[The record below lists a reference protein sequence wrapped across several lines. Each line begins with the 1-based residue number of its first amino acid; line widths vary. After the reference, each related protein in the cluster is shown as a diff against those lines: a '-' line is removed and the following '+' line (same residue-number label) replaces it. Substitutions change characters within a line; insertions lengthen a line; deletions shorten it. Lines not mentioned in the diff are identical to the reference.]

1 MLTRSIASGTQDGI
15 AAATVPTKLD
25 LSRQGNSFAYGAL
38 VVFCFL
44 YYYRPEDF
52 IPGLDYIPMAKI
64 SGILAFLG
72 LIAGVLAQGKVRM
85 PNAIKFLLALLFQ
98 MVLTIPFAIWRGG
111 AADTVFNKFS
121 KTVITAILVSL
132 VVVSLRQLRQLLWI
146 QTSAVVVVSIA
157 AVLLRHQRDGRL
169 EGFGYGVLQNSNDL
183 ALNIVIVLPLC
194 AAFILHARGLKKAVW
209 IIATVLMLVAVEMT
223 YSRGALLALI
233 ICGSFSL
240 YEYGIKGKRRYL
252 IAIAVLIALI
262 GLGIVVVSSNYR
274 ARVESIVLGN
284 IEGSHDKNSREAR
297 LELLKKSIVVSLQHP
312 LFGVGPGN
320 FKILDNGWAVAHN
333 TYTELSAEGGVLSL
347 VFFLLALRAAFKNI
361 SEAKRSGKYKSD
373 PEFRLF
379 TQALFAGMTTLVV
392 GGCFGS
398 LEYNL
403 YPFLMIGYTCAL
415 VRLAGEPSKRA
426 EQRFLS
432 KTAVAGANRPRPVWG
447 R

>member
-1 MLTRSIASGTQDGI
+1 MLTRSMRSGLEAEGDNAV
-15 AAATVPTKLD
+15 AAKPAEW
-25 LSRQGNSFAYGAL
+25 SRHRNSFAYGAL

-44 YYYRPEDF
+44 YFYRPEDF
-52 IPGLDYIPMAKI
+52 ISPLGYIPMAKI
-64 SGILAFLG
+64 SAVLAFLG
-72 LIAGVLAQGKVRM
+72 LIAGVQAQGKVRV

-146 QTSAVVVVSIA
+146 QTSAVVVISVA

-183 ALNIVIVLPLC
+183 ALNIAIVFPVC
-194 AAFILHARGLKKAVW
+194 VAFMLHARGLKKAVW
-209 IIATVLMLVAVEMT
+209 IIAMALMLVAVEMT
-223 YSRGALLALI
+223 YSRGGLLALI
-233 ICGSFSL
+233 ICGGISL

-252 IAIAVLIALI
+252 IGITVLIAVI
-262 GLGIVVVSSNYR
+262 GLGIVAASSTYR

-284 IEGSHDKNSREAR
+284 IEGSHDKNSRDAR
-297 LELLKKSIVVSLQHP
+297 LGLLKKSIVVSAEHP
-312 LFGVGPGN
+312 IFGVGPGN
-320 FKILDNGWAVAHN
+320 FKILDSGWVVAHN
-333 TYTELSAEGGVLSL
+333 TYTELSAEAGVLSL
-347 VFFLLALRAAFKNI
+347 VFFLLALRAALKNI
-361 SEAKRSGKYKSD
+361 AEAKRSERYQGD
-373 PEFRLF
+373 PDFRLF
-379 TQALFAGMTTLVV
+379 TQALFAGMAGLIV

-403 YPFLMIGYTCAL
+403 YPFVMIGYTCAL
-415 VRLAGEPSKRA
+415 VRLAGEPSKKGEEKLLSRA
-426 EQRFLS
+426 AV
-432 KTAVAGANRPRPVWG
+432 AVAGRPRPVWG